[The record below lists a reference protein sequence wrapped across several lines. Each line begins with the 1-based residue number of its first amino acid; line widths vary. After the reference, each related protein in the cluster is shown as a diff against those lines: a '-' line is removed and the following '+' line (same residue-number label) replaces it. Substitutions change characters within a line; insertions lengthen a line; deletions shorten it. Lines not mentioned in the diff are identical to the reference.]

1 MSRQG
6 VSDELKLLER
16 CRNGDQKA
24 IEELVSFYEKRVF
37 NFAFRIC
44 GNYDQAN
51 DVAQEAF
58 IRIINSAK
66 TFRGESSFSTWIY
79 RIVKN
84 VYLDEIKKSKSHRL
98 TSLDDYVELEESSVS
113 REIKDDKP
121 SPDEIVQ
128 KNEQSKTI
136 QRAISALPE
145 NQRMIISLYHLQ
157 NQSYE
162 EISAVLDLP
171 VGTVKSRLS
180 RARLALAE
188 ILKDDLEL
196 FY

>member
-16 CRNGDQKA
+16 CRNGELKA
-24 IEELVSFYEKRVF
+24 IDELVALYEKRVF
-37 NFAFRIC
+37 NFAYRIC
-44 GNYDQAN
+44 GDYDQAN

-196 FY
+196 FN